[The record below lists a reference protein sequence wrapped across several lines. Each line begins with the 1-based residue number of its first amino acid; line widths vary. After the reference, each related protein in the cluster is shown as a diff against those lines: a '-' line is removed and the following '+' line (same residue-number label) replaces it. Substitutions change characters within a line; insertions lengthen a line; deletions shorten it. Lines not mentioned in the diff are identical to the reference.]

1 MAYGICVE
9 VWGDRALFTRPE
21 LSVERVSYD
30 AMDSQRC
37 ERAAREHL
45 LASGHALHHR
55 PYPCAQSIRFTNVRR
70 NEVKSKALASTM
82 RTAATGGGKLPYINT
97 KDDIQQRASLILID
111 VRYVIEAHFDLTD
124 KATPDDNA
132 GKFKDIIRRR
142 LERGQC
148 YSMPTSEHASSR
160 RISKHAKRFRHL
172 AGSMQTKANV
182 TSASCCTTW
191 TTAIRRTLPLCSSAR
206 SCATGDRRGGKRGV
220 SMILQAL
227 VGFYEQL
234 AKEHLR
240 RSLGWGGAR
249 VRWRSCWCCRP
260 RANWSMLFHPMRS
273 AVGR

>member
-30 AMDSQRC
+30 AMTPS
-37 ERAAREHL
+37 AARGL
-45 LASGHALHHR
+45 LESIYWHPGMRYTIDRIHVLN
-55 PYPCAQSIRFTNVRR
+55 PIRFTNVRR

-148 YSMPTSEHASSR
+148 YSDEGERDLGFMLYDMDYRDPKNITPMF
-160 RISKHAKRFRHL
+160 FRAVMRNGVIDV
-172 AGSMQTKANV
+172 AGSEV
-182 TSASCCTTW
+182 F
-191 TTAIRRTLPLCSSAR
+191 R
-206 SCATGDRRGGKRGV
+206 
-220 SMILQAL
+220 
-227 VGFYEQL
+227 
-234 AKEHLR
+234 
-240 RSLGWGGAR
+240 
-249 VRWRSCWCCRP
+249 
-260 RANWSMLFHPMRS
+260 
-273 AVGR
+273 

>member
-30 AMDSQRC
+30 AMTPS
-37 ERAAREHL
+37 AARGL
-45 LASGHALHHR
+45 LESIYWHPGMRYTIDRIHVLN
-55 PYPCAQSIRFTNVRR
+55 PIRFTNVRR

-142 LERGQC
+142 LERGSATRC
-148 YSMPTSEHASSR
+148 PTSEHASSR

-206 SCATGDRRGGKRGV
+206 SCATG
-220 SMILQAL
+220 
-227 VGFYEQL
+227 
-234 AKEHLR
+234 
-240 RSLGWGGAR
+240 
-249 VRWRSCWCCRP
+249 
-260 RANWSMLFHPMRS
+260 
-273 AVGR
+273 